1 MMLEVEIYTD
11 GACSGNPGPGG
22 FGVVLKYGET
32 IKELSAAYKETTNN
46 RMEIMGAIVGLESL
60 KKSCIVTLYSDSQY
74 LVNAM
79 TKGWVN
85 RWKANNWMRNKN
97 EPAKNIDLWE
107 RLLPLVK
114 EHRVNWV
121 WVKGHANN
129 RYNNRCDHL
138 AVSAIK
144 EQAPLIDE
152 GFKK

>member
-1 MMLEVEIYTD
+1 MIEVEIYTD

-22 FGVVLKYGET
+22 YGVVLKYGDN

-46 RMEIMGAIVGLESL
+46 RMEILGAIVGLESL
-60 KKSCIVTLYSDSQY
+60 KKPCKVTLYSDSQY

-85 RWKANNWMRNKN
+85 RWRSNNWMRNKN

-107 RLLPLVK
+107 RLLPLLK
-114 EHRVNWV
+114 EHNINWV

-129 RYNNRCDHL
+129 HYNNRCDHL

-144 EQAPLIDE
+144 EQIPLIDD